1 MRKISYLL
9 IVAMMLLGVYACGD
23 DGDDNIVEEP
33 ANNDTTSV
41 KPDTPDTPDVPDTP
55 SNVPAFAYGCDP
67 SWITPMEAEGIKFY
81 DKDGKQ
87 TECFALLKSVGFN
100 AARFRVWVN
109 PASSGSNGMCDI
121 EDVVTKS
128 KRAAA
133 LGYAIMIDFHYS
145 DVWADPANQK
155 KPKAWESIATVDEL
169 AKKVYDYT
177 KESLQRLKNEGID
190 VAWVQI
196 GNETQTG
203 MMKTNSDGS
212 ETDINGAMS
221 KDNTNFAKMV
231 TQGTKAVKEVF
242 PGAKSIV
249 HLANGQSWDKLSWAL
264 NIMKAGNADYD
275 ILGVSLYPDFNNKS
289 WYVSYIDACIN
300 NLNKV
305 AESYNKDVMICE
317 IGTSYITSW
326 DGKRAITNTVIRAK
340 NEVPRC
346 KGVFYW
352 EPQCYSAYN
361 GYGMGGFLANGS
373 PAPALDV
380 FSGKVTELLP
390 ADDPNPEVI
399 EGDVLILMD
408 KSSGEQFG
416 IAEKQDDGTYKAT
429 VTVTSNWYNFRVKDN
444 DGNTYGVS
452 DWNSQYSFVKGSKN
466 DNFWFGNESGTFE
479 VTFDI
484 ENQKWSYIVK
494 SKN

>member
-1 MRKISYLL
+1 
-9 IVAMMLLGVYACGD
+9 
-23 DGDDNIVEEP
+23 
-33 ANNDTTSV
+33 
-41 KPDTPDTPDVPDTP
+41 
-55 SNVPAFAYGCDP
+55 
-67 SWITPMEAEGIKFY
+67 
-81 DKDGKQ
+81 
-87 TECFALLKSVGFN
+87 
-100 AARFRVWVN
+100 
-109 PASSGSNGMCDI
+109 
-121 EDVVTKS
+121 
-128 KRAAA
+128 
-133 LGYAIMIDFHYS
+133 
-145 DVWADPANQK
+145 
-155 KPKAWESIATVDEL
+155 
-169 AKKVYDYT
+169 
-177 KESLQRLKNEGID
+177 
-190 VAWVQI
+190 
-196 GNETQTG
+196 
-203 MMKTNSDGS
+203 
-212 ETDINGAMS
+212 
-221 KDNTNFAKMV
+221 
-231 TQGTKAVKEVF
+231 
-242 PGAKSIV
+242 
-249 HLANGQSWDKLSWAL
+249 
-264 NIMKAGNADYD
+264 
-275 ILGVSLYPDFNNKS
+275 
-289 WYVSYIDACIN
+289 
-300 NLNKV
+300 
-305 AESYNKDVMICE
+305 ICE

-361 GYGMGGFLANGS
+361 GYGMGGFLSNGS